1 MNEECVKELFSKP
14 ITIEALE
21 VCVPQILKKVE
32 LVDKGS
38 KIILRYNGSK
48 VGYLLNKVP
57 IEEVKVMRYWSG
69 PFGLKTELSYEG
81 KFVGVLMIVK

>member
-1 MNEECVKELFSKP
+1 MDEECVKSLFANP
-14 ITIEALE
+14 ITTEKLE
-21 VCVPQILKKVE
+21 PCVIQILKKVE

-48 VGYLLNKVP
+48 VGYLLTKIP
-57 IEEVKVMRYWSG
+57 IEETKVMRYWSG

-81 KFVGVLMIVK
+81 KFVGVLMIEK